1 MRTQL
6 AGIDMGQGW
15 QYHLAILTMKGDPG
29 VRYFP
34 RIARSAAVCILLAS
48 ASLQG
53 QTTLGTIRGLASDST
68 GAVVPD
74 LRVVIRNMETNISR
88 QTFTEETGNYE
99 VTPLIPGRYE
109 VTGEKPGFK
118 KVVISSILLETSST
132 VRADLRMEVGDVT
145 TSVNVEAAA
154 PAINT
159 ESAEVASLRSN
170 QVIETMPINGRGQW
184 DGYLRELAKL
194 IPGCVETGGSES
206 CAGGRGG
213 GQWSIGADGTSQRSV
228 LFGTD
233 IGQTGLGMDMTGEV
247 RIQLANDKAEAM
259 LPAGAY
265 ASSKSGT
272 NEYHGS
278 LFWYHSNSRLAAR
291 NTFSLSVPFQVR
303 NNYGGSFGGPIRRN
317 RTFFFSTYERFP
329 LRNERIFNP
338 NVPTEAFRSGDFSSL
353 LPQTVIRDPLS
364 GSPFPRNVIPADRLS
379 QSSLRIQERF
389 YPSPNFGPPD
399 SWQTNWRG
407 TLPSSQF
414 KTLIENRFDHK
425 ISDANSLFFRISW
438 NRAGVNAWDS
448 NLPTIPIR
456 WQDRRATTMTL
467 SDTHVFSPSLINEFR
482 FGIMREHNPTD
493 HPGLDGPTLV
503 KEFGLQ
509 GITWNPQLAKGDPVF
524 NFNNFQQAGTTSL
537 FQDVRERIHQVVNNV
552 TWNKRKHVVK
562 AGIDLRWNS
571 GKNFP
576 GGTSF
581 PVLQFG
587 QFSFTGAFSS
597 FDYSDFLLGLPQ
609 TASRANAAPLINAIS
624 TDMGLF
630 VQDDWKITPKLT
642 LNLGVRYEYN
652 PPYHE
657 QDDNIY
663 NFDTVTGRVI
673 VPSEA
678 ALGRVNPLFPS
689 DLAPVVTASQAGVPK
704 SLFYTDLNNFVPRF
718 GFAYRPFTSLRTVIR
733 GGYGIYIDDLT
744 SSLWRNGTGGPFIS
758 QETFTNAVSD
768 GAPRFQFPNAF
779 PAGFGAIGAQSFNAI
794 DPHLVNPYIQ
804 QWNLT
809 LEQEFLDMGIRVSYI
824 GTYSRQL
831 VWTQNVNQPVAGL
844 RSFSDSLRRFP
855 ALRDILLRQN
865 GGIQN
870 YNSLHVV
877 AERKT
882 QKGLYYQ
889 VGWTWAG
896 NLTDDPSD
904 GEGGAQA
911 QDAYTRSMEYGNV
924 AYSPRQRLAA
934 TLQYELPVGRGK
946 ALSGLNRALDLLIGG
961 WTMSSVLVAQTGQ
974 FFNPVFSG
982 FDVSNT
988 NLTGNQRPDRAGNGN
1003 LPVSQRTV
1011 NRWFDSAAFIV
1022 PGDVTGDGRPDQNVG
1037 RFGNSG
1043 RGILEGPGF
1052 LNLDAGLYKSFWIT
1066 ERIRARLE
1074 GTFTNSLNHPNYGL
1088 PNTNIRST
1096 SVGIITSLYT
1106 SYAGGPRS
1114 GQVGLRVEF

>member
-1 MRTQL
+1 MRPYDYVIHSL
-6 AGIDMGQGW
+6 AAC
-15 QYHLAILTMKGDPG
+15 LLLTPT
-29 VRYFP
+29 
-34 RIARSAAVCILLAS
+34 LLD
-48 ASLQG
+48 G
-53 QTTLGTIRGLASDST
+53 QTTLGGIRGLASDTT

-74 LRVVIRNMETNISR
+74 LKVVVRNMETNISR
-88 QTFTEETGNYE
+88 LTITEQTGNYE
-99 VTPLIPGRYE
+99 VTQLIPGRYE

-118 KVVISSILLETSST
+118 KVVISNILLETSST
-132 VRADLRMEVGDVT
+132 VRADFRMEVGDLA

-154 PAINT
+154 PVINT
-159 ESAEVASLRSN
+159 ESADVAAVRSG
-170 QVIETMPINGRGQW
+170 QVITTMPINGRGQW

-291 NTFSLSVPFQVR
+291 NTFSLNVPFQIR

-317 RTFFFSTYERFP
+317 RTFFLTSYERFP

-338 NVPTEAFRSGDFSSL
+338 NVPTVAFRSGDFSPL
-353 LPQTVIRDPLS
+353 LPQVVRDPLN
-364 GSPFPRNVIPADRLS
+364 GMPFPRNVIPADRLS
-379 QSSLRIQERF
+379 QTAMRIQERF
-389 YPSPNFGPPD
+389 YPLPNFGPAD

-414 KTLIENRFDHK
+414 KTLVENRLDHK
-425 ISDANSLFFRISW
+425 LSEANSMFVRVSW
-438 NRAGVNAWDS
+438 NSAGVNAWDA

-456 WQDRRATTMTL
+456 WQDRRATTLTF
-467 SDTHVFSPSLINEFR
+467 SDTHIFSPSLINEFR
-482 FGIMREHNPTD
+482 FGLMREHNPTD
-493 HPGLDGPTLV
+493 HPGLDGPSLV
-503 KEFGLQ
+503 KEFGLE
-509 GITWNPQLAKGDPVF
+509 GITWNPELPKGNPVF
-524 NFNNFQQAGTTSL
+524 SFNNFQQAGLPGL
-537 FQDVRERIHQVVNNV
+537 FQDVRERIYQVVNNV
-552 TWNKRKHVVK
+552 TWTRRKHAVK
-562 AGIDLRWNS
+562 AGVDLRWNS

-576 GGTSF
+576 GGTNF

-587 QFSFTGAFSS
+587 QFAFTGAFSA
-597 FDYSDFLLGLPQ
+597 FDYADFLLGLPQ
-609 TASRANAAPLINAIS
+609 TATRANAAPLINALN

-630 VQDDWKITPKLT
+630 VQDDWKISPKLT
-642 LNLGVRYEYN
+642 LNFGVRYEFN

-657 QDDNIY
+657 ENDNIY
-663 NFDTVTGRVI
+663 NFDPATGRVI

-689 DLAPVVTASQAGVPK
+689 HLVPVVTAEQAGVPK
-704 SLFYTDLNNFVPRF
+704 SLFYTDRNNFVPRF
-718 GFAYRPFTSLRTVIR
+718 GFAYRPFTSLRTVVR

-744 SSLWRNGTGGPFIS
+744 SSLWRFGTGGPFIS
-758 QETFTNAVSD
+758 QETFVNTITD

-794 DPHLVNPYIQ
+794 DPRLRNPYIQ
-804 QWNLT
+804 QWSLT
-809 LEQEFLDMGIRVSYI
+809 LEHELLDMGLRVSYV
-824 GTYSRQL
+824 GTYNRQL
-831 VWTQNVNQPVAGL
+831 VWTQNVNQPVASL
-844 RSFSDSLRRFP
+844 ESFNDNRRRFP

-877 AERKT
+877 AERKM
-882 QKGLYYQ
+882 QQGFYYQ
-889 VGWTWAG
+889 VGWTWAS

-911 QDAYTRSMEYGNV
+911 QDAYSRSVEYGNV
-924 AYSPRQRLAA
+924 TYSPRQRLAG
-934 TLQYELPVGRGK
+934 TIQYELPFGRGK
-946 ALSGLNRALDLLIGG
+946 PLLPNLHRVADLLIGG
-961 WTMSSVLVAQTGQ
+961 WTVSSVLIAQTGQ

-988 NLTGNQRPDRAGNGN
+988 NNTGNQRPDRIGNGN
-1003 LPVSQRTV
+1003 LPVSQRSI
-1011 NRWFDSAAFIV
+1011 NRWFDSAAFAV
-1022 PGDVTGDGRPDQNVG
+1022 PGDGNGDGRPDANVG

-1043 RGILEGPGF
+1043 RAVLEGPGF
-1052 LNLDAGLYKSFWIT
+1052 LNLDAGLYKSFAIT
-1066 ERIRARLE
+1066 ERLRARLE

-1088 PNTNIRST
+1088 PATNIRASN
-1096 SVGIITSLYT
+1096 VGIITSLYT
-1106 SYAGGPRS
+1106 SYAGGARS
-1114 GQVGLRVEF
+1114 GQVGLRIEF